1 MQWNMK
7 LSSGFSREEQ
17 FSQLLTTNVIR
28 LNFKKSILTDDMLQC
43 IGKRC
48 KYLQELLIIS
58 GTFQFSQIALE
69 NCIDQLE
76 NLRIL
81 QITGSDVVNNSLVE
95 LISRRCKRLQSL
107 WLNNCVNI
115 TDGCGDFLQ
124 SMKLVDLNLANTN
137 VSNVKTIH

>member
-17 FSQLLTTNVIR
+17 FSQLLTSNVER

-43 IGKRC
+43 IGERC
-48 KYLQELLIIS
+48 KYLQELLVIS
-58 GTFQFSQIALE
+58 GTFHFSKIGLE

-81 QITGSDVVNNSLVE
+81 QITGSDIVSNNLVK

-115 TDGCGDFLQ
+115 TDGCGDSLQ
-124 SMKLVDLNLANTN
+124 SMKLIDLNLANTS
-137 VSNVKTIH
+137 VSNRETIH